1 MTPVATPTIGLD
13 TSVEGLVRLG
23 LIAAAP
29 VAIADAGPG
38 LLERIAAAC
47 SRLAAAH
54 SGKEPGAIE
63 VLAPARQLYRACGV
77 DPTRT
82 RPSSEAL
89 LRRAVAG
96 KPFPAISNAVD
107 LCNLCAVEFLLPIGL
122 YDADRIDGAIN
133 LRRGAPG
140 DAYPGIRKD
149 AVHLEGRLALYDT
162 AGPFGN
168 PTSDSLRTC
177 VTPQTRALLMVIFAP
192 ASYPAAG
199 MQSHTQH
206 AASLMAHF
214 LAPPG
219 ALVATATQVLP

>member
-1 MTPVATPTIGLD
+1 MQSITLDPAVAG
-13 TSVEGLVRLG
+13 VVRLG
-23 LIAAAP
+23 LIAASP
-29 VAIADAGPG
+29 VAIAPSGGA
-38 LLERIAAAC
+38 LLSRIAAVFA
-47 SRLAAAH
+47 RLAAEHA
-54 SGKEPGAIE
+54 GKEPGAIE
-63 VLAPARQLYRACGV
+63 GLAPARQLYRSCGV

-96 KPFPAISNAVD
+96 KPFPQVSNAVD

-122 YDADRIDGAIN
+122 YDSGCIN
-133 LRRGAPG
+133 GPITLRRGAPG

-149 AVHLEGRLALYDT
+149 DVHLEGRLALYDE

-177 VTPQTRALLMVIFAP
+177 VTPQTGALLMVIFAP
-192 ASYPAAG
+192 SGYPAARMAEHARG
-199 MQSHTQH
+199 
-206 AASLMAHF
+206 AASLMEQF

-219 ALVATATQVLP
+219 NAVATSSQVLP